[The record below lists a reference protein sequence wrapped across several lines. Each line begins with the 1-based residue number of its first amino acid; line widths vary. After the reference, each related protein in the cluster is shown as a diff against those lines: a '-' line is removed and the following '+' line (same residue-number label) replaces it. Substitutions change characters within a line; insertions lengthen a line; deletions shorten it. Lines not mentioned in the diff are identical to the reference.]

1 MNDAKPGRRDLLLET
16 SRRPAHA
23 LISSSFQRRRSRRRG
38 RSKKK
43 NTGCGAADPSSLS
56 SLSLPLRAGVA
67 PRSRSSLAL
76 AALKPHSRAG
86 CWSRCSILSPA
97 AGRSTTTMPT
107 ASRGAL
113 HVKHC
118 ARLLIPEIDA
128 PIPLDSIL
136 PIKSVCMITDVKLM
150 NLIAAV
156 DCSAD
161 FSIPNFAILF
171 VIPMF

>member
-1 MNDAKPGRRDLLLET
+1 MQSLGGEICFWKLPDGRPMHSLAPHSNGGVHEGEGA
-16 SRRPAHA
+16 P
-23 LISSSFQRRRSRRRG
+23 
-38 RSKKK
+38 KK

-76 AALKPHSRAG
+76 AALKHHSRAG